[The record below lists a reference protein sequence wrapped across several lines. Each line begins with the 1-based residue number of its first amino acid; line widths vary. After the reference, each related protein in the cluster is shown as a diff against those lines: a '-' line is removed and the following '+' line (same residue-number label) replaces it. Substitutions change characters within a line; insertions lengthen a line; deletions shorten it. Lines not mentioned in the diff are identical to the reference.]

1 MIPYGKQHID
11 DEDIKAVVETL
22 KSDWLT
28 QGPTVPM
35 FEQAMSEYCG
45 AKYAVAVN
53 SATSALHLACLALSV
68 GEGDRVW
75 TSPNSFV
82 ASSNCAL
89 YCNAIVDFV
98 DIDIE
103 TGNMCITALE
113 NKLRKAK
120 KDKHFTKGRH
130 SRAFCRAIV

>member
-53 SATSALHLACLALSV
+53 SATSDLHLACLALSV

-75 TSPNSFV
+75 TSPN
-82 ASSNCAL
+82 
-89 YCNAIVDFV
+89 
-98 DIDIE
+98 
-103 TGNMCITALE
+103 
-113 NKLRKAK
+113 
-120 KDKHFTKGRH
+120 
-130 SRAFCRAIV
+130 

>member
-22 KSDWLT
+22 SSDWLT
-28 QGPTVPM
+28 QGPKVPL
-35 FEQAMSEYCG
+35 FEEAMSEYCG
-45 AKYAVAVN
+45 ARHAVAVN

-103 TGNMCITALE
+103 TGNMSITALE

-120 KDKHFTKGRH
+120 ETNT
-130 SRAFCRAIV
+130 